1 MTFKNLPDHI
11 LLEKCRSGN
20 DKAFNI
26 LFQRYFRPLFKIASK
41 YIADDTITEELV
53 MDLMLW
59 LWNKRLDLQID
70 GELDAYLFKA
80 MRNKVIS
87 YLRKSVLETTPIDLY
102 HEATI
107 RDSRLADDEL
117 AHQELH
123 DIYRQKL
130 NELSPQRRRV
140 FELSRDHNKSYPEI
154 AKDLNLSVN
163 TVKSH
168 MLYTLQF
175 FREQIKKYADV
186 TLLIAFILLLAAIK

>member
-1 MTFKNLPDHI
+1 MAFKDLPDHI
-11 LLEKCRSGN
+11 LLEKCRLGS
-20 DKAFNI
+20 DKAFNS

-41 YIADDTITEELV
+41 YIPDDTITEELV

-59 LWNKRLDLQID
+59 LWNKRFDLQIE
-70 GELDAYLFKA
+70 GELGTYLFKA
-80 MRNKVIS
+80 IRNKVIS
-87 YLRKSVLETTPIDLY
+87 HLRKSVLKTTPINLY

-107 RDSRLADDEL
+107 MDNRFADDQL

-123 DIYRQKL
+123 HIYRQKL
-130 NELSPQRRRV
+130 NELSPQRKRV

-168 MLYTLQF
+168 MMYSLQF
-175 FREQIKKYADV
+175 FRDQIKEHANV
-186 TLLIAFILLLAAIK
+186 TLLTAFIVL